1 MIPIM
6 RGNNMQ
12 ELIETGNILSYFR
25 KLYLVT
31 YHFNIKVLF
40 YSFGGTLLL
49 SLNQVFYAL

>member
-1 MIPIM
+1 
-6 RGNNMQ
+6 MQ